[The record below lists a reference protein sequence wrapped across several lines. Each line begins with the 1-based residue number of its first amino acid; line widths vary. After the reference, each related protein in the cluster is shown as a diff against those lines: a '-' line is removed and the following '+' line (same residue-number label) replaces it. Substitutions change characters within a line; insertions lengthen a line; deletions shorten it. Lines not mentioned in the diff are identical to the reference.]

1 MIIYDMRKLI
11 KITDGEGVGVVGENL
26 SQKEEFFIKGLTDSS
41 MRFSLFLRFADG
53 SVNAVF
59 PDSAEIKDG
68 GVSIIWNVR
77 KNDLFMHGYFELQI
91 EGRKDDELIFQT
103 EIIRLYADES
113 IPIED
118 DKYPNPNSESLK
130 LRDEIYRLLEEIDK
144 KLKIIEEMNIP
155 DKENVL
161 SVSATFDENGV
172 PLSIANKTIL
182 SAGDFSANAQK
193 SVTAFIS
200 SSVTAI
206 QGGSLS
212 NCTNLTD
219 VYINNTSDQVT
230 ISNGAIPSTA
240 KIHYKDTYNSLPQIE
255 YALKRLSSSID
266 ASTLTGKIPVS
277 NLPDEAL
284 TRIQVVNDDETRL
297 KLTTSLIQD
306 GDFIKVES
314 TGKIYIVK
322 DSGRLGTEDAF
333 VEFGI
338 SEHTHSAGDI
348 TSVNASAIKGKISVS
363 NLPDEALTRIQVV
376 NDDET
381 RLKLTTSL
389 IQDGDFVKVESTG
402 KIYIVKDSGRLGTE
416 GAFVEFG
423 IGEHTHSAGDITSV
437 NASAIKGK
445 IPVSNLPDEALT
457 RIQVVNDDE
466 TRLKLTTS
474 LIQDGDFV
482 KVESTGKIYI
492 VKDSGRLGT
501 EGAFVEFGIG
511 EHTHSAGDITS
522 VNASAIKGKIPVS
535 NLPDEAL
542 TRIQVVNDDETR
554 LKLTTSLIQDG
565 DFVKVESTGKIYI
578 VKDSGRLGTEGA
590 FTEITAVN
598 ATYEEANEL
607 LSF

>member
-26 SQKEEFFIKGLTDSS
+26 SQREEFFIKGLTDSS

-306 GDFIKVES
+306 GDF
-314 TGKIYIVK
+314 
-322 DSGRLGTEDAF
+322 
-333 VEFGI
+333 
-338 SEHTHSAGDI
+338 
-348 TSVNASAIKGKISVS
+348 
-363 NLPDEALTRIQVV
+363 
-376 NDDET
+376 
-381 RLKLTTSL
+381 
-389 IQDGDFVKVESTG
+389 
-402 KIYIVKDSGRLGTE
+402 
-416 GAFVEFG
+416 
-423 IGEHTHSAGDITSV
+423 
-437 NASAIKGK
+437 
-445 IPVSNLPDEALT
+445 
-457 RIQVVNDDE
+457 
-466 TRLKLTTS
+466 
-474 LIQDGDFV
+474 
-482 KVESTGKIYI
+482 
-492 VKDSGRLGT
+492 
-501 EGAFVEFGIG
+501 
-511 EHTHSAGDITS
+511 
-522 VNASAIKGKIPVS
+522 
-535 NLPDEAL
+535 
-542 TRIQVVNDDETR
+542 
-554 LKLTTSLIQDG
+554 
-565 DFVKVESTGKIYI
+565 VKVESTGKIYI